1 MSSLHAQGA
10 FFVLAGSRRLVSA
23 GIGKSNADFLFNV
36 AFFCLNSLVFFE
48 TLLLCVN
55 VCLMVLTRNFE
66 LGVNA
71 SELEEPK
78 ENGLERTATVQ
89 RSGSYNAN
97 GRCFPRYTAVWT
109 HKLSFPHEMSS
120 SVLRHPSSE
129 NENCLDRTCVPCIM
143 T

>member
-1 MSSLHAQGA
+1 MGA
-10 FFVLAGSRRLVSA
+10 FFFLAGSRRLASA

-48 TLLLCVN
+48 ILHPCAN
-55 VCLMVLTRNFE
+55 VCFVVLSRNFE

-71 SELEEPK
+71 SELEERK
-78 ENGLERTATVQ
+78 ENGRDPAATVQ

-97 GRCFPRYTAVWT
+97 GRCFPLNTAVCT

-120 SVLRHPSSE
+120 SV
-129 NENCLDRTCVPCIM
+129 
-143 T
+143 